1 MWNYGKKSTG
11 SKVFDICNV
20 IFLILVSIVTIYPFV
35 FVLFASLSDPVKLMA
50 HSGILWH
57 PLGFTLGG
65 YVLAF
70 KTDDIING
78 YGVTAFLVIVGTAC
92 NLAMTML
99 FAYVISRRG
108 MMWSRFL
115 TIMVIITMYF
125 SGGMI
130 PSFLVVKSLGLYDS
144 LWSLILPNLISTYLL
159 IIMRT
164 SIMGVP
170 VELEESAKLD
180 GAGELK
186 VLLNIIMPAIVPT
199 LAALGLFYAVGYWN
213 SWANAL
219 VYIKTTTKYP
229 LQMVLRMILIQNNSS
244 GQMANSGFSD
254 SQGDAFRR
262 LMKYSTVIIS
272 IVPIMLVY
280 PFIQKYFTT
289 GLMIG
294 ALKG

>member
-1 MWNYGKKSTG
+1 MWNYGKKSTS
-11 SKVFDICNV
+11 SKIFDAFNV
-20 IFLILVSIVTIYPFV
+20 TFLILVSIVTIYPFIY
-35 FVLFASLSDPVKLMA
+35 VLFASLSDPMQLIA
-50 HSGILWH
+50 HRGILLR

-65 YVLAF
+65 YELAF

-78 YGVTAFLVIVGTAC
+78 YGVTAFLVIVGTIC
-92 NLAMTML
+92 NLLMTMI
-99 FAYVISRRG
+99 FGYVISRRG
-108 MMWSRFL
+108 MLWNRFL

-130 PSFLVVKSLGLYDS
+130 PSFIVVKSLGLYDS

-164 SIMGVP
+164 AIMGIP
-170 VELEESAKLD
+170 VELEESARLD

-186 VLLNIIMPAIVPT
+186 VLLNIVMPAIVPT

-213 SWANAL
+213 SWSNAL
-219 VYIKTTTKYP
+219 IYIKTTTKYP

-244 GQMANSGFSD
+244 GQMTNSGLGGSE
-254 SQGDAFRR
+254 GEAFKR
-262 LMKYSTVIIS
+262 LMKYSTVVIS

-280 PFIQKYFTT
+280 PFIQKYFTQ
-289 GLMIG
+289 GIMIG